1 MQKIKFAIVGCGHI
15 GKRHA
20 EMVQRNQFCELVAL
34 VDIKNELHASLLQL
48 FKVDVFSSLDQ
59 YLSQEKLADII
70 VVATPNGTHATLA
83 IEALAAGCHV
93 VIEKPMALY
102 SSDCKKIIDIA
113 LLHNKHIF
121 CVMQNRYSPPSVW
134 LKSIINANILGD
146 IYLVQINCFW
156 NRDERYYKPD
166 GWKGDKTLDGGT
178 LYTQFSHFIDMMYW
192 LFGDIK
198 DIKSFFKDI
207 NHQKLTDFE
216 DTGLVNFSF
225 VNGGIGTLNYTTSVY
240 NKNLESSM
248 TIIAEHGTIKVGGQY
263 MEEVIYCDIKN
274 YQMPELLPTN
284 PANDYGHYKGSA
296 SNHHYIIE
304 NIVDVIKGTD
314 TIHTPAVEGMK
325 VVEIIEKIYV
335 SC

>member
-20 EMVQRNQFCELVAL
+20 EMVQRNPHCELVAIIDTNIEIHSRL
-34 VDIKNELHASLLQL
+34 NET
-48 FKVDVFSSLDQ
+48 FKVNIYQTLEEYIALNNIPDF
-59 YLSQEKLADII
+59 I
-70 VVATPNGTHATLA
+70 VIATPNGTHASLS
-83 IEALAAGCHV
+83 IQALSAGCHI
-93 VIEKPMALY
+93 VIEKPMALR
-102 SSDCKKIIDIA
+102 SVDCERIIELAKQND
-113 LLHNKHIF
+113 KHIF